1 MAKHT
6 EIYPKEEELQVVQ
19 RIVSHTER
27 ALKQVSDQ
35 LAEAKPAEGEAAK
48 DKPAADPPQKE
59 DGRDNQL

>member
-27 ALKQVSDQ
+27 ALKQVKILQ
-35 LAEAKPAEGEAAK
+35 IV
-48 DKPAADPPQKE
+48 PQVTLTYCIGISHSKIKC
-59 DGRDNQL
+59 LF

>member
-1 MAKHT
+1 MAKHA

-19 RIVSHTER
+19 RIVSHSER

-35 LAEAKPAEGEAAK
+35 LAEAKPTEGDANK
-48 DKPAADPPQKE
+48 DKAADQPQKE